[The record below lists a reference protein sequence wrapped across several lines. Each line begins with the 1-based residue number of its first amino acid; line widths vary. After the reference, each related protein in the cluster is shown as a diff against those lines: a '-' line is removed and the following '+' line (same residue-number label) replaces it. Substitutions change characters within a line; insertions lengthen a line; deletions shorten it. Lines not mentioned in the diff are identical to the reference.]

1 MGARATIGLRGG
13 QRLTIR
19 TLKLRVLRDVAA
31 AIVIPAPSSDRAA
44 LATVAVG
51 GALHAVQV
59 FAADWPAAIP

>member
-1 MGARATIGLRGG
+1 M
-13 QRLTIR
+13 TIR
-19 TLKLRVLRDVAA
+19 TLKLRVLRDVAPA
-31 AIVIPAPSSDRAA
+31 VVIPAPSSDRAA